1 MFTERGLVLAVAVSS
16 AAVSSAC
23 LGPTRCTVS
32 SAAELGDGHRY
43 LPGLGRLLLR
53 YLPLECRRF
62 LLGKGRVPLRLVLVH
77 TIVEDVSI
85 GKRQVGLISSR
96 F

>member
-1 MFTERGLVLAVAVSS
+1 MFTEKGLVLVVAVSS
-16 AAVSSAC
+16 AAVSSAS
-23 LGPTRCTVS
+23 LGRCAVS
-32 SAAELGDGHRY
+32 SAAKLGDGHRY
-43 LPGLGRLLLR
+43 LPGLERLLLR

-62 LLGKGRVPLRLVLVH
+62 LLGKSRVPLRLVLVH
-77 TIVEDVSI
+77 TIVEDVAI